1 MKRQKKRVG
10 RPQRFKKMSI
20 KEQAKYI
27 QLMGELLL
35 NGFSI
40 QEAITILLKIQAI
53 TQIHLQNAQRLLQEG
68 HPFYDVLQQMG
79 FSSEKL
85 VQVELAETHGNLI
98 ETLKGI
104 AEQFRLVEE
113 FRKELKKMISY
124 PCLLLIFLLGILVA
138 LRQMVLPQLLA
149 TDMVAASHW
158 GIVFLKTFHWYLLGA
173 FLVGGLLL
181 IFIQVRLT
189 KMDVIQKYTWFSQL
203 VFFGRMFSLYQSSYI
218 ALELGKLFYEG
229 LELRQIIYC
238 LKETRQGSLIQLLAF
253 RLTKGLES
261 GIPLAEQFQSYT
273 LFTEDF
279 SQIILQGEA
288 KGQLGKELLFYSSLT
303 IRHFFQKINRILH
316 WIQRLF
322 LNRELASFTLIEM
335 LIVLLVISA
344 LVLLFIPNI
353 SRYRDHVNKEGRAAV
368 LQLIDAQKELYSLQ
382 NNGKVPTIAELL
394 KEGYIKQEHA
404 DAYNKK

>member
-1 MKRQKKRVG
+1 
-10 RPQRFKKMSI
+10 
-20 KEQAKYI
+20 
-27 QLMGELLL
+27 
-35 NGFSI
+35 
-40 QEAITILLKIQAI
+40 
-53 TQIHLQNAQRLLQEG
+53 
-68 HPFYDVLQQMG
+68 MG

-273 LFTEDF
+273 FFTEDF

-303 IRHFFQKINRILH
+303 RRHFFQKINRILH
-316 WIQRLF
+316 WIQPLF
-322 LNRELASFTLIEM
+322 FFGIAGLIL
-335 LIVLLVISA
+335 LIYAAILLPVYGNIEEVLL
-344 LVLLFIPNI
+344 
-353 SRYRDHVNKEGRAAV
+353 
-368 LQLIDAQKELYSLQ
+368 
-382 NNGKVPTIAELL
+382 
-394 KEGYIKQEHA
+394 
-404 DAYNKK
+404 